1 MLEVMYLDHST
12 SAGCGVIST
21 DMHFDILPFVFLIL
35 RKHEEKN
42 PSTSYCICC
51 MNIAEC
57 SLSVFCVLDL
67 LMVSGNTMR
76 IRTEALG

>member
-12 SAGCGVIST
+12 SAGCGVTST
-21 DMHFDILPFVFLIL
+21 DMHFNILPFLFLIL
-35 RKHEEKN
+35 RKHEKKN

-57 SLSVFCVLDL
+57 SLSIFCFRSPDDL
-67 LMVSGNTMR
+67 WEHNENKDRSTR
-76 IRTEALG
+76 